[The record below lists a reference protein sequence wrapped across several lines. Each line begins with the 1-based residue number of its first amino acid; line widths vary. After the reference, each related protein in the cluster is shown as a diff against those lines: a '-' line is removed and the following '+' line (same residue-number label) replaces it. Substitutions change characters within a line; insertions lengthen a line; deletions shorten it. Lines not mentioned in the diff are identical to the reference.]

1 MTKERYDKVTSVRQ
15 RYMGN
20 IYRTK
25 RSQSDRK
32 RIRTALR
39 RGGAELDKAM
49 TDTLERKYDRTT
61 YMGLNTAGWVK
72 GKKRTKSIN
81 DIYAQ
86 VDRIYDNPRA
96 TSDRIDRVERAA
108 ERYETNVLN
117 LRGNRQRHSA
127 MLQDFDSD
135 KSRQLRKEYFNKQ
148 YSTSAYRD
156 GENVRTQ
163 GLSNG

>member
-25 RSQSDRK
+25 RSQGDRK

-61 YMGLNTAGWVK
+61 YMGLNTAG
-72 GKKRTKSIN
+72 
-81 DIYAQ
+81 
-86 VDRIYDNPRA
+86 
-96 TSDRIDRVERAA
+96 
-108 ERYETNVLN
+108 
-117 LRGNRQRHSA
+117 
-127 MLQDFDSD
+127 
-135 KSRQLRKEYFNKQ
+135 
-148 YSTSAYRD
+148 
-156 GENVRTQ
+156 
-163 GLSNG
+163 